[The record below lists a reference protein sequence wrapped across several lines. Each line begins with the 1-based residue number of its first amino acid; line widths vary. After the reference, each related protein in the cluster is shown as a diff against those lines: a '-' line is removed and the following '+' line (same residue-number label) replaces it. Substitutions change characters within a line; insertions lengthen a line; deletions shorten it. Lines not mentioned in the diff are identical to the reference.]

1 MAASAPPRPP
11 TKARLS
17 GGHWASSSMAGRA
30 WRAQNVSTDGL
41 AAVQD
46 GGGICNSWRVNHV
59 KDAMLIGAESQLAA
73 VSRPLLRGAS
83 LGSTKFP
90 LEPGGA
96 TSIATFANELPKG
109 ELIGATHWKGRL
121 TPARGLFSK
130 PAKARNH
137 ACGYPPKC
145 VDAENVNYWH
155 VKSSWRGVTMPSCAK
170 ELLASL
176 QRTPL
181 SIFERGRSEQIWEG
195 RSHHGT

>member
-1 MAASAPPRPP
+1 
-11 TKARLS
+11 
-17 GGHWASSSMAGRA
+17 MAGKA
-30 WRAQNVSTDGL
+30 WRALYDVSTDDS
-41 AAVQD
+41 AAAQD
-46 GGGICNSWRVNHV
+46 GDAICNNWRVSRVN
-59 KDAMLIGAESQLAA
+59 DAMLIGVEPQLAA

-83 LGSTKFP
+83 LGSKTIR
-90 LEPGGA
+90 LEPDGA
-96 TSIATFANELPKG
+96 SSIATFANEWPKG
-109 ELIGATHWKGRL
+109 ELIGAAHWKGRL